1 MASEFKYKLDF
12 YYQQAIIYLLTLLLY
27 AGIVG
32 SFIEDEFTLV
42 FKDPALYIIIFF
54 VLMSFVT
61 LLLNKIRNRRLVL
74 TSDAIVFEHKFA
86 RREVPLDEI
95 EWIHIGRERMV
106 RTAGRFQVIVFKVKG
121 RRRLYRIR
129 VGRYEREK
137 ELITEMERIAEH
149 LPKGERRKFR
159 VRRRNQ

>member
-1 MASEFKYKLDF
+1 MAAEFKYKLDF
-12 YYQQAIIYLLTLLLY
+12 YYQQSLIYLVTLLLY

-32 SFIEDEFTLV
+32 SFIEGEFTLV
-42 FKDPALYIIIFF
+42 FKDPILYIILLF
-54 VLMSFVT
+54 VLISFVT

-74 TSDAIVFEHKFA
+74 TADAIVFEHKFT
-86 RREVPLDEI
+86 RREIPFRDI

-106 RTAGRFQVIVFKVKG
+106 RTAGRFQVIVFKVKA

-137 ELITEMERIAEH
+137 ELIAEMERIAEH

-159 VRRRNQ
+159 MRRRS

>member
-12 YYQQAIIYLLTLLLY
+12 YYQQSLIYLVTLLLY

-42 FKDPALYIIIFF
+42 FKDPVLYIILFF

-86 RREVPLDEI
+86 RREISLHEI

-129 VGRYEREK
+129 VGRYEKEK
-137 ELITEMERIAEH
+137 ELIAEMERIAEH
-149 LPKGERRKFR
+149 LPRRERRFR
-159 VRRRNQ
+159 VRRRS